1 MDKIKFNNSSNIYD
15 AVVIHVS
22 DNLNV
27 LGLKFDNSI
36 DISPDV
42 ITSGFY
48 LLNENNHEIMG
59 DYSSYVNLYRNCDNT
74 VYLSNDG
81 SVYAEPEP
89 TPEPEPYIPTTDE
102 IRAQKISE
110 MSSLCNMNIV
120 NGVTFSVDGEAESFS
135 YDHNDQTNIREAF
148 DIALTTKTPMYYHS
162 NNNAKKL
169 YSVEQI
175 IELYYRQFI
184 HKMHHTIYYNQLKM
198 YINTLD
204 DRKSIE
210 NVEYGQKLT
219 GEYLSNYNSA
229 MEQSKNGIK
238 ALLKNHSY
246 GHVIQNLELTAQ

>member
-1 MDKIKFNNSSNIYD
+1 MDKIKFYNSSNIYD

-36 DISPDV
+36 DIPLDV

-59 DYSSYVNLYRNCDNT
+59 DYSSYVNPYRNCGNII
-74 VYLSNDG
+74 YLSNDG
-81 SVYAEPEP
+81 SVYTEPEP
-89 TPEPEPYIPTTDE
+89 TPEPEPYVPTVDE
-102 IRAQKISE
+102 IRAQKINE
-110 MSSLCNMNIV
+110 MSSLCNMNII

-135 YDHNDQTNIREAF
+135 YDRNDQTNIREAF
-148 DIALTTKTPMYYHS
+148 DIALITKTPMYYHS

-184 HKMHHTIYYNQLKM
+184 NKMHHTIYYNQLKM
-198 YINTLD
+198 YINTLG
-204 DRKSIE
+204 DRESIE
-210 NVEYGQKLT
+210 NVEYGQELT

-229 MEQSKNGIK
+229 MEQSKTGIK
-238 ALLKNHSY
+238 ALLENYSY
-246 GHVIQNLELTAQ
+246 GHMAGDLETAT